1 MKQVK
6 EERILEIA
14 QKIRQ
19 LRVNDSNSET
29 AADLERELVAGLL
42 SRGASERTLKYVLEL
57 ADSNTV
63 LQ

>member
-1 MKQVK
+1 MRRPK
-6 EERILEIA
+6 EENILKIA

-19 LRVNDSNSET
+19 LRVNDSTSET
-29 AADLERELVAGLL
+29 AARLEEELVAGLL